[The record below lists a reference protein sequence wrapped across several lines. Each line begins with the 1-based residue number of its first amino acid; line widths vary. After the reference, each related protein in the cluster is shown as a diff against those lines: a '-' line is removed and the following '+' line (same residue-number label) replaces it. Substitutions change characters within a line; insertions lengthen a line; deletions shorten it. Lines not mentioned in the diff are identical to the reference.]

1 MCKEWYSS
9 GCFVVAAPQWHSV
22 NKKASGGNY
31 PGHKILNTTWSSLF
45 FILYMFLKIVAG
57 QKKKKWPGQFTH
69 NEKNNNFYTSP
80 KICSE
85 NWFSA
90 KSGLPA
96 RFGASRPSE
105 TDSLRKT
112 DTIGSFF
119 IENGATGA
127 DFGTKTCFLV
137 PLSPQAVEER
147 PLPWRTYSGAGAG
160 DRRGYRAAR
169 AFAWAGRDARLPGRV
184 DF

>member
-85 NWFSA
+85 NWFLA
-90 KSGLPA
+90 ETALPA
-96 RFGASRPSE
+96 RFWASRPSE

-119 IENGATGA
+119 HRKRSNWSPFRGQNVFGVPHCRRFPFAFDDRTGDNEPGAPMA
-127 DFGTKTCFLV
+127 LWLKV
-137 PLSPQAVEER
+137 SV
-147 PLPWRTYSGAGAG
+147 
-160 DRRGYRAAR
+160 
-169 AFAWAGRDARLPGRV
+169 AFQ
-184 DF
+184 